1 MKLKNLVYF
10 HKEIFSHEQKKFIKE
25 SFNDSFSKLKILFF
39 SKRIEIR
46 NFKKK
51 DYPEIKSS
59 LKRLIY
65 ISKKI
70 ELNTV
75 FIQSKK
81 LNFKKDPIKI
91 LKKNGEIKKISDKLF
106 QFQGNFLNVFR
117 KTNEYFFKLAINKYK
132 AIDQENPSL
141 WPIDLYKKIN
151 YFNEFPQQSL
161 LVFGLKK
168 NHKNLKQFS
177 LNHEKSKNFKRILPN
192 NQFEGSEYGLQP
204 AVCDNCYYAFKN
216 LKIFRNSIY
225 TTYNKVF
232 RNETSKYKS
241 LDRLITFSVRDIIF
255 MGSKNFVIKTRN
267 QLLDDII
274 KFLKIAD
281 IQCSIETANDP
292 FFIGN
297 INKKLFQNIFNLKYE
312 ILALIPFLKKKI
324 AIGSVNLHLDT
335 FGKAFNIR
343 NKNKNIFSGCVGIGF
358 ERLLLALYSQHGN
371 DLGKW
376 PIKLKKIL
384 KL

>member
-10 HKEIFSHEQKKFIKE
+10 HKENFSREQKKFIKE

-39 SKRIEIR
+39 SKKINIR

-51 DYPEIKSS
+51 DYHEIRSS
-59 LKRLIY
+59 LKKLIY

-70 ELNTV
+70 ELNII
-75 FIQSKK
+75 FKQSKK
-81 LNFKKDPIKI
+81 FNFKKDPIKI
-91 LKKNGEIKKISDKLF
+91 LKKNGEIKKISNELF
-106 QFQGNFLNVFR
+106 QFQGSFLNVFR

-168 NHKNLKQFS
+168 NHKNLKKFS
-177 LNHEKSKNFKRILPN
+177 LNHDKSKNYKKILPS

-204 AVCDNCYYAFKN
+204 AVCDNCYYAFRN

-232 RNETSKYKS
+232 RNETSNYKS

-274 KFLKIAD
+274 KFLKIAG

-297 INKKLFQNIFNLKYE
+297 INKKLFQNLFNLKYE

-324 AIGSVNLHLDT
+324 AVGSINLHLDT
-335 FGKAFNIR
+335 FGKAFNIS
-343 NKNKNIFSGCVGIGF
+343 NKKKNIFSGCVGIGF
-358 ERLLLALYSQHGN
+358 ERLLLTLYSQHGN